1 MTPPLLAVLI
11 LGGVGLA
18 FGALIAIAD
27 RKLKVWEDP
36 RIDAVTERL
45 PGANCG
51 ACGFAGCRAFAE
63 ATIRGATSPAACT
76 VMSADQREEVAE
88 YLGVDV
94 GQAVDRVARLLC
106 AGGSD
111 VAPRKALYF
120 GVQSCAAAVAVGGGG
135 KGCPWGCVGFADCAV
150 ACDFDAIE
158 MGRTGLPRV
167 IPALCT
173 ACGDCVEA
181 CPLGLFEIMPLEHRL
196 IVQCRSL
203 LQGTAATEVCS
214 VACDGCGGRGERLGL
229 ELRLAHRSV
238 RDKTLHAQH
247 LLHARAVVANRRAPA
262 EARQRPEAR
271 PDLRAAIV
279 LAPQDVTMVV
289 GIDVHKQSHTAAL
302 RDERGSLIETLTID
316 NSAARP
322 MPATAR

>member
-1 MTPPLLAVLI
+1 MTLSPLLEAVFI

-18 FGALIAIAD
+18 FGALIALAD

-63 ATIRGATSPAACT
+63 ATISGATSPAACT
-76 VMSADQREEVAE
+76 VMSAAEREEVAE

-94 GQAVDRVARLLC
+94 GRALERVARLLC

-120 GVQSCAAAVAVGGGG
+120 GVQSCAAAVTVGGGG
-135 KGCPWGCVGFADCAV
+135 KGCPWGCVGLADCAV

-158 MGRTGLPRV
+158 MGPTDLPRV

-173 ACGDCVEA
+173 ACGDCVDA
-181 CPLGLFEIMPLEHRL
+181 CPLGLFVIMPLEHRL

-203 LQGTAATEVCS
+203 LQGEAATVVCA
-214 VACDGCGGRGERLGL
+214 VACDGCGRC
-229 ELRLAHRSV
+229 
-238 RDKTLHAQH
+238 
-247 LLHARAVVANRRAPA
+247 AVDAAP
-262 EARQRPEAR
+262 
-271 PDLRAAIV
+271 
-279 LAPQDVTMVV
+279 
-289 GIDVHKQSHTAAL
+289 G
-302 RDERGSLIETLTID
+302 LIEMRSGLAVID
-316 NSAARP
+316 YQRIETADVSATRRCPTGAIAWVEGAQFEPASIWEESAA
-322 MPATAR
+322 